1 MPTTTD
7 QERASGKFDAYKPTE
22 ADFQMYLRYSKA
34 HLRLLAWLGD
44 PVAKKI
50 LERLS

>member
-1 MPTTTD
+1 MPTITD

-22 ADFQMYLRYSKA
+22 ADFQMYLRRSKTR
-34 HLRLLAWLGD
+34 LRLLAWLGD

-50 LERLS
+50 LEKLK

>member
-1 MPTTTD
+1 MSTITD
-7 QERASGKFDAYKPTE
+7 KERASGKFDSYKPTE

-34 HLRLLAWLGD
+34 RLRLLAWLGD

-50 LERLS
+50 LERLK

>member
-1 MPTTTD
+1 MPTITD

-34 HLRLLAWLGD
+34 RLRLLAWLGD